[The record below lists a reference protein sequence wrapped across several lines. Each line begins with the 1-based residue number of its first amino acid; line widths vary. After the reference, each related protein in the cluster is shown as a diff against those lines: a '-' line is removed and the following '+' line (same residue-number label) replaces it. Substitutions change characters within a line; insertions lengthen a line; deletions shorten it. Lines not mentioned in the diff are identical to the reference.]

1 MRVGIFPHSVLG
13 VVMLSSMYIE
23 HHIFHLIDDAK
34 ELRNHQL
41 YDEIK
46 AEVNKQNQ
54 PFSGGVDWEVVAK
67 KCTLLASKSGLDLL
81 LSCYYTV
88 AAAKLHGVVGL
99 ANGLE
104 LLSTSLLISSHESKN
119 ANKRKELIEWVS
131 GCVIDEIK
139 RIKPGYER
147 LRDLYRCER
156 YCEQI
161 DKICMNKQ
169 PEHVANMD
177 SLAYVIFE
185 HIDRLEIENRTQHK
199 ITLTPEHQTPS
210 SATPTTSTKWYQY
223 ALLVI
228 MSVFMTYWLVSSRYH
243 FEPAPYAYSAFMSN
257 KSLSVKDSRLL
268 NDYIS
273 NRKAKDLS
281 WLGDTPQLQDKN
293 LSKLATI
300 GNDKNIAQFKQRWLM
315 NKDENIEA
323 VDLLVK
329 RFDTLRTQLFNV
341 NAKLQNTDLKS
352 LRADMLP
359 VVQITKSLSPI
370 YARIGYIERLLKQ
383 GDKQRARKELN
394 ILNERL
400 KAISWKVIQ
409 LNDAF
414 S

>member
-1 MRVGIFPHSVLG
+1 
-13 VVMLSSMYIE
+13 MLSSVYVE
-23 HHIFHLIDDAK
+23 NHLFHLVDDAK

-46 AEVNKQNQ
+46 AEVNKQSQ
-54 PFSGGVDWEVVAK
+54 PFSGGVDWEVVKK
-67 KCTLLASKSGLDLL
+67 KCALLAAKSGLDLL

-88 AAAKLHGVVGL
+88 AVAKLHGVVGL
-99 ANGLE
+99 ADGLE
-104 LLSTSLLISSHESKN
+104 LLSASLLMSTQESKN

-131 GCVIDEIK
+131 SSVINEIK
-139 RIKPGYER
+139 RLKPGYER

-161 DKICMNKQ
+161 DKICMDRQ
-169 PEHVANMD
+169 PEHVANME

-185 HIDRLEIENRTQHK
+185 HIDRLEIENRMQQK
-199 ITLTPEHQTPS
+199 IMLSPEHQVPS
-210 SATPTTSTKWYQY
+210 STKWYQY

-228 MSVFMTYWLVSSRYH
+228 VSVFMTYWLVSSRYH
-243 FEPAPYAYSAFMSN
+243 VEPAPYAYSAFISN
-257 KSLSVKDSRLL
+257 KPLSVKGARLL
-268 NDYIS
+268 NEYIS
-273 NRKAKDLS
+273 NREAKDLS

-300 GNDKNIAQFKQRWLM
+300 GNDKNIAQLKQRWLM

-352 LRADMLP
+352 LKADMLP